1 MAVVRYIAPIWTQL
15 VDADHEYMYVS
26 AIHVYTIY
34 FIGSEISSFVLWKL
48 LAKMNNTIC
57 MEIMETLC
65 VFVCTHSI
73 NIYT

>member
-48 LAKMNNTIC
+48 LATMNNTIC

-65 VFVCTHSI
+65 AYVCMHSI
-73 NIYT
+73 NICT